1 MTKKLKKKKAKTKL
15 KSKAKVKSKTKTKKK
30 TKKKSRKK
38 RTITRLPETQ
48 YAVQLVGPDELVLN
62 ESKEVFKP
70 CRRQILCKVEAVGLC
85 FSDLKLLK
93 QFSSHVRKS
102 EVVSGVDLKILDQI
116 PSYVPGKAPTV
127 PGHETVVRIE
137 AVGPGVKKYKLG
149 QRFLVQT
156 DYRWVRTATS
166 NGAFGYNFEGA
177 LAEYVLMDER
187 IITSPQGE
195 SMLLPVKEKLSGS
208 AVALVEPWAC
218 VEDAY
223 ASTERKC
230 LKKDGHM
237 LIVADTK
244 VNVNTLKKLFR
255 KYGKP
260 ARITWLS
267 EAPIPDG
274 LEIPANRAKSL
285 SALADAGYDD
295 VIYFGSYAKVV
306 EILFAKVALNG
317 ILNIVL
323 CGGKFGVKVVT
334 LIGRVHYGGIRII
347 GTKGSNP
354 AESMK
359 VIPATDEIRPGDKI
373 NVVGAGGP
381 MGVMHVVRNICQG
394 VEGVKIVAS
403 DVDDNRLAT
412 LTKIAAPLAEKNSVK
427 YKTLNPIKKKITEKF
442 DYTAIMAPVP
452 ALVTDSVTHAAR
464 GGLINIFAG
473 IPANVTC
480 KLDLDAYI
488 HKKLYF
494 IGTSGSTLDDMKR
507 MLKKAESG
515 KLDTNVSVAAVSGL
529 AGATDGIRAVE
540 KRSIAGKIV
549 VYPACKNLMLIPLD
563 EMSEKLPQ
571 VAECLNDGLWTK
583 KAEEKL
589 FEVYKSLVGG

>member
-1 MTKKLKKKKAKTKL
+1 MTD
-15 KSKAKVKSKTKTKKK
+15 
-30 TKKKSRKK
+30 
-38 RTITRLPETQ
+38 IPETQ
-48 YAVQLVGPDELVLN
+48 YAVQLIGPDELILN
-62 ESKEVFKP
+62 KSKEVYAP
-70 CRRQILCKVEAVGLC
+70 GPHQILCKVEAVGLC

-102 EVVSGVDLKILDQI
+102 RVVSGVDPDVLIEI
-116 PSYVPGKAPTV
+116 PSYVPGEAPTV

-137 AVGPGVKKYKLG
+137 AIGPKVRDF
-149 QRFLVQT
+149 QPDERFLVQT

-187 IITSPQGE
+187 VITSPQGE
-195 SMLLPVKEKLSGS
+195 SMLLPVTEELSGS

-223 ASTERKC
+223 VSTERTS
-230 LKKDGHM
+230 LKKGGHM
-237 LIVADTK
+237 LIVADTE
-244 VNVNTLKKLFR
+244 VTASTLKKLFN

-267 EAPIPDG
+267 EAPIPAE
-274 LEIPANRAKSL
+274 LEITADRATSISML
-285 SALADAGYDD
+285 SDADYDD
-295 VIYFGSYAKVV
+295 IIYFGSDAKVV

-323 CGGKFGVKVVT
+323 CGGKFGRKVVT

-359 VIPATDEIRPGDKI
+359 VIPKTDEIRPGDKI

-381 MGVMHVVRNICQG
+381 MGMMHVIRNICQG
-394 VEGVKIVAS
+394 VKDVSLFAS
-403 DVDDNRLAT
+403 DVDDNRLAM
-412 LTKIAAPLAEKNSVK
+412 LTKIVAPLAEKNTVPF
-427 YKTLNPIKKKITEKF
+427 KTFNPIKDKITKKF
-442 DYTAIMAPVP
+442 DYTALMAPVP
-452 ALVTDSVTHAAR
+452 ALVAASVTNAAER
-464 GGLINIFAG
+464 GLINIFAG
-473 IPANVTC
+473 IPATVTG
-480 KLDLDAYI
+480 KIDLDTYI
-488 HKKLYF
+488 EKQLYF

-507 MLKKAESG
+507 MLEKAESG
-515 KLDTNVSVAAVSGL
+515 RLDTNLSVAAVSGL

-540 KRSIAGKIV
+540 NRSVAGKIV
-549 VYPACKNLMLIPLD
+549 VYPACKDLPLVPLD
-563 EMSEKLPQ
+563 KMNEKMPQ
-571 VAECLNDGLWTK
+571 VAQCLNDGLWTK
-583 KAEEKL
+583 EAEQKL
-589 FEVYKSLVGG
+589 LELY

>member
-1 MTKKLKKKKAKTKL
+1 MTD
-15 KSKAKVKSKTKTKKK
+15 V
-30 TKKKSRKK
+30 
-38 RTITRLPETQ
+38 PETQ

-62 ESKEVFKP
+62 KSKKISAP
-70 CRRQILCKVEAVGLC
+70 GPHQILCRVEAVGLC

-102 EVVSGVDLKILDQI
+102 EVVSGIELEILKEI
-116 PSYVPGKAPTV
+116 PSYVPGTAPTI

-137 AVGPGVKKYKLG
+137 TVGSEVQDFQPG

-177 LAEYVLMDER
+177 LAEYVLMDQR
-187 IITSPQGE
+187 IITSPQGD
-195 SMLLPVKEKLSGS
+195 SMLLPVTEELSGS

-223 ASTERKC
+223 VSTERTS

-237 LIVADTK
+237 LIVADTR
-244 VNVNTLKKLFR
+244 VNEDTFENLFSQ
-255 KYGKP
+255 YGKP

-267 EAPIPDG
+267 ELPIPAG
-274 LEIPANRAKSL
+274 LEHATDGATSI

-295 VIYFGSYAKVV
+295 IIYFGSEAEVV
-306 EILFAKVALNG
+306 EALFAKVALTG

-323 CGGKFGVKVVT
+323 SGGKFGRDVVT
-334 LIGRVHYGGIRII
+334 MVGRVHYGGIRIV
-347 GTKGSNP
+347 GTVGSDP

-359 VIPATDEIRPGDKI
+359 VIPDTDEIRKGDKI

-381 MGVMHVVRNICQG
+381 MGMMHVIRNICQD
-394 VEGVKIVAS
+394 VEDVSLFAS

-412 LTKIAAPLAEKNSVK
+412 LTKIAAPIAEQNAVT
-427 YKTLNPIKKKITEKF
+427 YRTFNPTKEKINEAF
-442 DYTAIMAPVP
+442 DYTALMAPVP
-452 ALVTDSVTHAAR
+452 ALVAASVISSAER
-464 GGLINIFAG
+464 GLINIFAG
-473 IPANVTC
+473 IPATVTG
-480 KLDLDAYI
+480 KIDLDTYI
-488 HKKLYF
+488 EKQLYF

-507 MLKKAESG
+507 MLEKAESG
-515 KLDTNVSVAAVSGL
+515 RLDTNLSVAAVSGL

-540 KRSIAGKIV
+540 NRSIAGKIV
-549 VYPACKNLMLIPLD
+549 VYPACKDLPLVTLD
-563 EMSEKLPQ
+563 EMNEKMPQ
-571 VAECLNDGLWTK
+571 VGECLNDGLWTK
-583 KAEEKL
+583 EAEEKL
-589 FEVYKSLVGG
+589 LELYANS

>member
-1 MTKKLKKKKAKTKL
+1 MTKKRKKKK
-15 KSKAKVKSKTKTKKK
+15 
-30 TKKKSRKK
+30 KK
-38 RTITRLPETQ
+38 RAVTNLPKTQ

-62 ESKEVFKP
+62 KSKKVFAP
-70 CRRQILCKVEAVGLC
+70 GSHQILCRVEAVGLC

-102 EVVSGVDLKILDQI
+102 EVVSGIDLKILKEI
-116 PSYVPGKAPTV
+116 PSYVPGNAPTV

-137 AVGPGVKKYKLG
+137 AIGRGVKNFKPG

-187 IITSPQGE
+187 IITSPQGD
-195 SMLLPVKEKLSGS
+195 SMLLPVSEELSGS

-223 ASTERKC
+223 VSTERTS

-244 VNVNTLKKLFR
+244 VTAGTFKRLFS

-260 ARITWLS
+260 AQITWLS
-267 EAPIPDG
+267 EVPIPAG
-274 LEIPANRAKSL
+274 LKVAADRATSI
-285 SALADAGYDD
+285 SALTDAGYDD
-295 VIYFGSYAKVV
+295 IIYFGSDAKVV
-306 EILFAKVALNG
+306 ELLFAKVALNG

-323 CGGKFGVKVVT
+323 CGGKFGRDVVT
-334 LIGRVHYGGIRII
+334 MVGRVHYGGIRIV
-347 GTKGSNP
+347 GTVGSDP

-359 VIPATDEIRPGDKI
+359 VIPDTDEIRPSDKI

-381 MGVMHVVRNICQG
+381 MGMMHVIRNICQG
-394 VEGVKIVAS
+394 VEGVSLFAS

-412 LTKIAAPLAEKNSVK
+412 LTKIAAPIAEKNAVT
-427 YKTLNPIKKKITEKF
+427 YRTFNPTKEKIDEAF
-442 DYTAIMAPVP
+442 DYTALMAPVP
-452 ALVTDSVTHAAR
+452 ALVAASVTNAAER
-464 GGLINIFAG
+464 GLINIFAG
-473 IPANVTC
+473 IPATVTG
-480 KLDLDAYI
+480 KINLDTYI
-488 HKKLYF
+488 ERQLYF

-507 MLKKAESG
+507 MLEKAESG
-515 KLDTNVSVAAVSGL
+515 RLDTNLSVAAVSGL

-540 KRSIAGKIV
+540 SRSIAGKIV
-549 VYPACKNLMLIPLD
+549 VYPACKDLPLVRLD
-563 EMSEKLPQ
+563 KMNEKKPK

-583 KAEEKL
+583 EAEQKL
-589 FEVYKSLVGG
+589 LELYKNS